1 MAQERGNMPE
11 NQTDPA
17 PRSYDLAVQM
27 PHFDVFLDVFRGDR
41 ALLKAEFRSGL
52 LAPYID
58 TDTSFHIRI
67 SRRRKMTGGSTTPGD
82 GAAISAVQSPGKGS

>member
-17 PRSYDLAVQM
+17 PQSYDLAVQM
-27 PHFDVFLDVFRGDR
+27 LDFDVYSDVFRGDR
-41 ALLKAEFRSGL
+41 TRLKAGFRSSPI
-52 LAPYID
+52 APFIR

-67 SRRRKMTGGSTTPGD
+67 SRRRGMACESTTPGD
-82 GAAISAVQSPGKGS
+82 DAAISAVQSPGKGN